1 MPTTSTVLPP
11 HLSFSQSTVYAS
23 QGSVYALEASSVPLR
38 QQYATSGLAYPTVIN
53 DVLYL
58 NVSRHPDYLIQALRG
73 DERYVSLELQ
83 D

>member
-11 HLSFSQSTVYAS
+11 SIVFSQSTVYAIEED
-23 QGSVYALEASSVPLR
+23 VYALEASSGTLR
-38 QQYATSGLAYPTVIN
+38 HRYPINGLAYPTVVN

-73 DERYVSLELQ
+73 YDGVPLLELQ
-83 D
+83 G